1 MNNMDI
7 STLRE
12 VLKIELPRLLRE
24 NPEARY
30 EIWGIMLESFPSRQE
45 FNALHQEL
53 AAFRHETG
61 EHFEKVENRIGSV
74 EQRLDS
80 RIDSVEQRIDSVE
93 QNLGSR
99 IDSVQQDIKGVE
111 QRLDSRIDSVEQNLG
126 SRIDSVEQRIDSVEQ
141 NLGSRIDS
149 VEQNLGSR
157 IDSVE
162 QKMEQGFQDMR
173 QHLDR
178 LGGRWGIRNES
189 IFRQT
194 ISALLEESFGAR
206 VETRVIKGEQFD
218 LIISDGVHIL
228 VEITASAG
236 PKMQK
241 RLERKRQLYQ
251 EETGIEPARVIL
263 ATASI
268 HSRRAEA
275 LRQAGF
281 EVIEPEEDET
291 LED

>member
-61 EHFEKVENRIGSV
+61 EHFEAI
-74 EQRLDS
+74 EQEMR
-80 RIDSVEQRIDSVE
+80 
-93 QNLGSR
+93 
-99 IDSVQQDIKGVE
+99 
-111 QRLDSRIDSVEQNLG
+111 
-126 SRIDSVEQRIDSVEQ
+126 
-141 NLGSRIDS
+141 
-149 VEQNLGSR
+149 
-157 IDSVE
+157 
-162 QKMEQGFQDMR
+162 QGFQDIR
-173 QHLDR
+173 HQFDR

>member
-12 VLKIELPRLLRE
+12 VLKTELPRLLRE

-74 EQRLDS
+74 EQRLD
-80 RIDSVEQRIDSVE
+80 
-93 QNLGSR
+93 
-99 IDSVQQDIKGVE
+99 
-111 QRLDSRIDSVEQNLG
+111 

-291 LED
+291 LE